1 MSWPSQSLWCA
12 APPNRADLIDP
23 AILRPGRVDRKV
35 KVKRPDAA
43 GAQSIYEIYLRDSL
57 PLAEPKSEL
66 TRAAVQVHYARSE
79 ENQFLEVVYRSGKR
93 DVLYRGDLASGAI
106 IAAVVERAKSLAIK
120 RAIETKQE
128 THLTRDDLL
137 ASLRREYQEND
148 LFPSTDVTEDWL
160 KLTDFDPDNVIKLG
174 PIRPRRPDTIGNAI
188 V

>member
-1 MSWPSQSLWCA
+1 VNWENFGFQYPYLLALLAVLPFYAFLVGRRGKISALHFSS
-12 APPNRADLIDP
+12 ADL
-23 AILRPGRVDRKV
+23 A
-35 KVKRPDAA
+35 
-43 GAQSIYEIYLRDSL
+43 
-57 PLAEPKSEL
+57 
-66 TRAAVQVHYARSE
+66 RAAVKVHYARSE
-79 ENQFLEVVYRSGKR
+79 ENQFLEVIYRSGKR
-93 DVLYRGDLASGAI
+93 DILYRGDLASGAI

-128 THLTRDDLL
+128 THLTREYLL
-137 ASLRREYQEND
+137 AALQREYQEND